1 VVTVEYDFIM
11 ANSMKIV
18 LVDDDEVNLTFCQ
31 RVLQDYETFP
41 FRDPKKALAHCLQN
55 DFDLVLSDMRMP
67 GMTGIGLIQEIR
79 KKKDDFA
86 ALIIS
91 AYNDSEYLMEAVNA
105 SNIFQYL
112 LKPVEAA
119 VLAAKVADAFRQ
131 LTWARQKKSEESRL
145 VEQAEK
151 LLQENT
157 QLRFHASSPLAAL
170 VGTNPSVV
178 RIKELIKSFALSDYP
193 VLITGEEGTGK
204 KLVARLLHEFSD
216 RKQGPYAAISTTTI
230 PEDLLESEIFGA
242 AKGPQTG
249 LKAPREGFLDRLT
262 GGTLSVEEVEGLP
275 KTLQSKILKFIQ
287 YGTFYPVG
295 GTEERT
301 SDVRLLFSSQSNL
314 TPEMETGSFRKDLYF
329 KIANLQIKT
338 LPLRERREDI
348 LAIMEALAKRDN
360 RQMPK
365 LDTKQRELLTRY
377 SYPGN
382 IRELQGILEKLN
394 LVIGNRSDAT
404 VSTEEI
410 ERLLKDNAQIYSALQ
425 GSSAPVKTIQLPP
438 GHEPVDMRAFVDAIE
453 KEIITTALKFND
465 NNISQTSRNLTI
477 SRQGLK
483 NKIKRYEIPVD
494 IGDEED

>member
-1 VVTVEYDFIM
+1 M
-11 ANSMKIV
+11 PNLLKIV
-18 LVDDDEVNLTFCQ
+18 IVDDDEVNLTFCQ

-41 FRDPKKALAHCLQN
+41 FRDPKKALTYCAQN
-55 DFDLVLSDMRMP
+55 DFDLVLTDMRMP

-86 ALIIS
+86 ALIVS

-105 SNIFQYL
+105 ANISQYL
-112 LKPVEAA
+112 LKPVEA
-119 VLAAKVADAFRQ
+119 VTLTTKVAEALRH
-131 LTWARQKKSEESRL
+131 LNWARQKKLEEQRL
-145 VEQAEK
+145 AEQAQK
-151 LLQENT
+151 LLEENT

-178 RIKELIKSFALSDYP
+178 KIKEQIKSFALSDYP

-204 KLVARLLHEFSD
+204 KLVARLLHELSD
-216 RKQGPYAAISTTTI
+216 RKNTPYAAISTATI
-230 PEDLLESEIFGA
+230 PEDLLEAEIFGA

-249 LKAPREGFLDRLT
+249 LKAPKEGFLDRLE

-275 KTLQSKILKFIQ
+275 KTLQSKILKFLQ
-287 YGTFYPVG
+287 YGTYYPVG
-295 GTEERT
+295 GTEEK
-301 SDVRLLFSSQSNL
+301 SADVRMLFSSKSNL
-314 TPEMETGSFRKDLYF
+314 AKEMEEGSVRKDLFF
-329 KIANLQIKT
+329 KVANLQIKT

-348 LAIMEALAKRDN
+348 LAIMEALAKREN
-360 RQMPK
+360 RRVPNLDPK
-365 LDTKQRELLTRY
+365 QKEILVRY

-382 IRELQGILEKLN
+382 IRELHGILEKLN
-394 LVIGNRSDAT
+394 LVMGDRPEGT
-404 VSTEEI
+404 VHTEEI
-410 ERLLKDNAQIYSALQ
+410 ERILKDNAQIYSAIQ
-425 GSSAPVKTIQLPP
+425 GTSAPIKTVQLPP

-465 NNISQTSRNLTI
+465 NNISQTSRNLMI

-494 IGDEED
+494 IDGDDDA

>member
-1 VVTVEYDFIM
+1 M
-11 ANSMKIV
+11 ANSMKII

-41 FRDPKKALAHCLQN
+41 FRDPKKALAYCAGN
-55 DFDLVLSDMRMP
+55 EFDLILTDMRMP
-67 GMTGIGLIQEIR
+67 GMTGIALIQEIR

-91 AYNDSEYLMEAVNA
+91 AYNDSEYLIEAVNA
-105 SNIFQYL
+105 SNISQYL
-112 LKPVEAA
+112 LKPVEAP
-119 VLAAKVADAFRQ
+119 VLLTKVGDALRH
-131 LTWARQKKSEESRL
+131 LVWARQKKQEEQRL
-145 VEQAEK
+145 AEQAQK

-178 RIKELIKSFALSDYP
+178 KIKEQIKSFALSDYP
-193 VLITGEEGTGK
+193 VLISGEEGTGK
-204 KLVARLLHEFSD
+204 KLVARLLHELSD
-216 RKQGPYAAISTTTI
+216 RKEAPFASISTATV
-230 PEDLLESEIFGA
+230 PEDMLESEIFGA

-249 LKAPREGFLDRLT
+249 LKVSRDGFLDRLA
-262 GGTLSVEEVEGLP
+262 GGTLSIEEVEGLP
-275 KTLQSKILKFIQ
+275 KTLQSKILKFLQ
-287 YGTFYPVG
+287 YGTYYPMG
-295 GTEERT
+295 GTEEKT
-301 SDVRLLFSSQSNL
+301 SDVRILFSTKQNL
-314 TPEMETGSFRKDLYF
+314 NAGMEDGTFRKDLYF

-348 LAIMEALAKRDN
+348 LVILESLARREN
-360 RQMPK
+360 RRLPN
-365 LDTKQRELLTRY
+365 LDAKQKEILTRY

-382 IRELQGILEKLN
+382 IRELQGILEKLS
-394 LVIGNRSDAT
+394 LSIGDRPDAT
-404 VSTEEI
+404 VELEEI
-410 ERLLKDNAQIYSALQ
+410 ERLLRDNAQIYSAHQ

-465 NNISQTSRNLTI
+465 NNISQTSRNLMI

-483 NKIKRYEIPVD
+483 NKIKRYDIPVD
-494 IGDEED
+494 LDDEDD

>member
-1 VVTVEYDFIM
+1 
-11 ANSMKIV
+11 MKII

-41 FRDPKKALAHCLQN
+41 FRDPKKALSYCTQN
-55 DFDLVLSDMRMP
+55 DFDLILTDMRMP
-67 GMTGIGLIQEIR
+67 GMTGIALIQEIR

-91 AYNDSEYLMEAVNA
+91 AYNDSEYLIEAVNA
-105 SNIFQYL
+105 SNISQYL
-112 LKPVEAA
+112 LKPVEAP
-119 VLAAKVADAFRQ
+119 VLVTKVGDALRH
-131 LTWARQKKSEESRL
+131 LDWTRQKRAEELRL
-145 VEQAEK
+145 TDQAQK

-170 VGTNPSVV
+170 AGTNPSVV
-178 RIKELIKSFALSDYP
+178 KTKEQIKSFALSDYP
-193 VLITGEEGTGK
+193 VLISGEEGTGK
-204 KLVARLLHEFSD
+204 KLVARLLHELSD
-216 RKQGPYAAISTTTI
+216 RKDAPYASISTATV
-230 PEDLLESEIFGA
+230 PEELLESEIFGA

-249 LKAPREGFLDRLT
+249 LKAPREGFLDRLS

-275 KTLQSKILKFIQ
+275 KTLQSKILKFLQ
-287 YGTFYPVG
+287 YGTYYPVG
-295 GTEERT
+295 GTEEK
-301 SDVRLLFSSQSNL
+301 SADVRMLFSTKANL
-314 TPEMETGSFRKDLYF
+314 SVDMEEGSFRKDLYF

-348 LAIMEALAKRDN
+348 LVIMETLARREN
-360 RQMPK
+360 RRIPN
-365 LDTKQRELLTRY
+365 LDAKQKELLTRY

-382 IRELQGILEKLN
+382 IRELEGILEKLS
-394 LVIGNRSDAT
+394 LSVGDRADGT
-404 VSTEEI
+404 VENEEI
-410 ERLLKDNAQIYSALQ
+410 DRLLKDNAQIYSAHQ

-465 NNISQTSRNLTI
+465 NNISQTSRNLMI

-494 IGDEED
+494 IDGDD

>member
-1 VVTVEYDFIM
+1 MLLYDSIM

-31 RVLQDYETFP
+31 RVLQDYETFT
-41 FRDPKKALAHCLQN
+41 FRDPKKALTHCVQN
-55 DFDLVLSDMRMP
+55 DFDLILSDMRMP

-79 KKKDDFA
+79 KKKDDFVS
-86 ALIIS
+86 LIVS

-119 VLAAKVADAFRQ
+119 VLLSKVDEALRH
-131 LTWARQKKSEESRL
+131 LTWTRQKKSEESRL

-157 QLRFHASSPLAAL
+157 QLRFHATSPLGAL

-193 VLITGEEGTGK
+193 VLISGEEGTGK

-216 RKQGPYAAISTTTI
+216 RKQGPFAAISTTTI

-249 LKAPREGFLDRLT
+249 LKAPREGFLDRLS

-295 GTEERT
+295 GTEEK
-301 SDVRLLFSSQSNL
+301 SADVRLLFSSESNL
-314 TPEMETGSFRKDLYF
+314 TAEMEAGSFRKDLYF

-348 LAIMEALAKRDN
+348 LAIMEALAGREN
-360 RQMPK
+360 RRMPK
-365 LDTKQRELLTRY
+365 LDSKQRDVLTRY

-394 LVIGNRSDAT
+394 LSMGEKSDV
-404 VSTEEI
+404 VSTEDI
-410 ERLLKDNAQIYSALQ
+410 ERLLKDNAEIYAVHQ
-425 GSSAPVKTIQLPP
+425 GSSAPIKTIQLPP

-453 KEIITTALKFND
+453 KDIITTALKFND
-465 NNISQTSRNLTI
+465 NNISQTSRNLMI

-494 IGDEED
+494 IDAEDD

>member
-1 VVTVEYDFIM
+1 VSTLEYLSIM
-11 ANSMKIV
+11 ANLMKIV

-41 FRDPKKALAHCLQN
+41 FRDPKKALSYCLQN
-55 DFDLVLSDMRMP
+55 EFDLVLTDMRMP

-86 ALIIS
+86 SLIVS
-91 AYNDSEYLMEAVNA
+91 AYNDSDYLMEAVNA

-119 VLAAKVADAFRQ
+119 VLTAKVADAFRH
-131 LTWARQKKSEESRL
+131 LNWARQKKSEESRL

-170 VGTNPSVV
+170 VGTNPSIV
-178 RIKELIKSFALSDYP
+178 RTKELIKSFALSDYP

-216 RKQGPYAAISTTTI
+216 RKDGPFAAISTTTI
-230 PEDLLESEIFGA
+230 PEELLESEIFGA
-242 AKGPQTG
+242 AKNPQTG
-249 LKAPREGFLDRLT
+249 LKAARDGFLDRMS
-262 GGTLSVEEVEGLP
+262 GGSLSIEAVEGLP
-275 KTLQSKILKFIQ
+275 KTLQSKILRFVQ

-295 GTEERT
+295 STEEK
-301 SDVRLLFSSQSNL
+301 SADVRLLFSSQSSL
-314 TPEMETGSFRKDLYF
+314 TAEMDSGAFRKDLYF

-348 LAIMEALAKRDN
+348 LAIMEALAKREN
-360 RQMPK
+360 RRIPLLDPK
-365 LDTKQRELLTRY
+365 QKELLTRY

-394 LVIGNRSDAT
+394 LALGSQSELVG
-404 VSTEEI
+404 TEEI
-410 ERLLKDNAQIYSALQ
+410 ERLLKDNAQIYSAHQ
-425 GSSAPVKTIQLPP
+425 GSNAPIKTIQLPP
-438 GHEPVDMRAFVDAIE
+438 GHEPVDMRAFVEAIE
-453 KEIITTALKFND
+453 KDIITTALKFND
-465 NNISQTSRNLTI
+465 NNISQTSRNLMI

-483 NKIKRYEIPVD
+483 NKIKRYEIPVEID
-494 IGDEED
+494 DDEE